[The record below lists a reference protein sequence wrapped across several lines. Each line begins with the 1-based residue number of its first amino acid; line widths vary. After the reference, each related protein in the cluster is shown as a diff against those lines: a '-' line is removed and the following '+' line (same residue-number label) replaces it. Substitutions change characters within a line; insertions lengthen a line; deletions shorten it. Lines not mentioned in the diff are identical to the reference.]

1 MDNITHALAGS
12 LMAAAA
18 CEHVDRPADPLPP
31 AFRRAAWTIGIVM
44 AEFPDIDVFY
54 SGASLGMGKL
64 GYLLHHRGHTHTL
77 LFGIAA
83 ALAAWGLALF
93 LSRSLR
99 APRYARALLVLSL
112 VASLSHVA
120 LDFTNSYGVH
130 PWWPWSGRWIYGDAV
145 FIVEPWLWIVAIPP
159 LVLTVRRAAPRLLF
173 AALLV
178 VIIVASWRVALVG
191 AGVAAVLTAGAVGWS
206 VVNWGAP
213 AARRVSLGIV
223 GWLVLEAVFFA
234 SAATGRAAV
243 QHALGAELRDVVL
256 TPAPGDPLCLSAIV
270 VTDADGIYA
279 ATKATVAPLPALR
292 SAAACRAGRAE
303 DDGSAGGD
311 DDRKRARPG
320 RPADSPTIR
329 WGWQW
334 RAPVAELQTLAAERC
349 DVSAALRFIRV
360 PIWRRSPDGAV
371 TLFDLRYGD
380 GEDSFTTIV
389 SRPGETCDW
398 PVPGWAWPRA
408 DLLEGAVE

>member
-12 LMAAAA
+12 LLAAAA
-18 CEHVDRPADPLPP
+18 CQAAPADDDRAHPPL
-31 AFRRAAWTIGIVM
+31 RRAAWTLGIVL
-44 AEFPDIDVFY
+44 AELPDLDIFY
-54 SGASLGMGKL
+54 SGESLGMGKL

-83 ALAAWGLALF
+83 ALVAWGVVML

-99 APRYARALLVLSL
+99 APRHARALLALAL
-112 VASLSHVA
+112 AASLSHVV

-130 PWWPWSGRWIYGDAV
+130 PWWPVDGRWIYGDAV

-159 LVLTVRRAAPRLLF
+159 LALSVRRELPRLL
-173 AALLV
+173 LV
-178 VIIVASWRVALVG
+178 VLLLIILVAAWRVEMVG
-191 AGVAAVLTAGAVGWS
+191 AGVAAVLTAGAVAWS

-223 GWLVLEAVFFA
+223 GWLVLESVFFA

-243 QHALGAELRDVVL
+243 QHAVGAELRDVVL
-256 TPAPGDPLCLSAIV
+256 SPSPGDPLCLSAIV
-270 VTDADGIYA
+270 VTDADGMYA
-279 ATKATVAPLPALR
+279 ATKATVAPFPALR

-303 DDGSAGGD
+303 GAGSAGGD
-311 DDRKRARPG
+311 IDKERARPG
-320 RPADSPTIR
+320 RPADSPAIR

-334 RAPVAELQTLAAERC
+334 RAPVAELQALAAERC

-360 PIWRRSPDGAV
+360 PIWRRSPTGEV

-389 SRPGETCDW
+389 SRPGQACDW
-398 PVPGWAWPRA
+398 TVPGWEPPRQ
-408 DLLEGAVE
+408 DLLGEID